1 MQRPDPDVLRQAL
14 QSVTFFRGLDAHL
27 LDMLAQAA
35 VWRVY
40 AAGAVVF
47 LEGEAGSGLY
57 QVHAGWLKVLKLSVD
72 GREQVLRLIGPGE
85 VFNEIGVF
93 ANRPNPATAITL
105 EPTGIW
111 LIEQRT
117 VRQVLE
123 SHPSMAIQVMERMAD
138 RIGDLVMLVT
148 DLSLRTVEERLA
160 RLLLQTQGDVLVRP
174 PWATQAELAARLG
187 TVPDVLSRALR
198 SLADAGLIEVERQ
211 QIRLLDRAGL
221 EARAM
226 LTL

>member
-1 MQRPDPDVLRQAL
+1 M
-14 QSVTFFRGLDAHL
+14 
-27 LDMLAQAA
+27 
-35 VWRVY
+35 
-40 AAGAVVF
+40 
-47 LEGEAGSGLY
+47 
-57 QVHAGWLKVLKLSVD
+57 
-72 GREQVLRLIGPGE
+72 LRLIGPGE

-111 LIEQRT
+111 LIEQRA

-123 SHPSMAIQVMERMAD
+123 SHPLMAIQVMERMAD

-160 RLLLQTQGDVLVRP
+160 RLLLQTQGDVLVRQ